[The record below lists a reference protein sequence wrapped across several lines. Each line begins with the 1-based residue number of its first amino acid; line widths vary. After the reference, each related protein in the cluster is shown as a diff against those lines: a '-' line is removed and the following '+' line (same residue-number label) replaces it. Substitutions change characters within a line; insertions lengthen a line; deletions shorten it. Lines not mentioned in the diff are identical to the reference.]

1 MKRFLFIFIFVS
13 ILFSGKALGQYSQV
27 GTFSNQESQ
36 IAVYPNPAK
45 DFLYIKSAN
54 PNVKI
59 KSIAFYSILGSM
71 ISEMDINANYSEIR
85 VDRMKSGRY
94 LMRYTLSDNS
104 QKTISIIKQ

>member
-1 MKRFLFIFIFVS
+1 MKKVLSIFIFAL
-13 ILFSGKALGQYSQV
+13 ILFSGEMLGQYSQV
-27 GTFSNQESQ
+27 GTYANQEPKIS
-36 IAVYPNPAK
+36 VYPNPAK

-54 PNVKI
+54 PNIKI
-59 KSIAFYSILGSM
+59 KSVTFYSILGST

-85 VDRMKSGRY
+85 VDKMKSGKY